1 MNNTF
6 SFRRFGSYFA
16 YDIRRWASS
25 YGPTLLVMS
34 FFPVILYTLILVYS
48 LLFRQMWC
56 APSET
61 TRIIVGCIV
70 SAVLSLTYPAS
81 VYGFV
86 TDKRAGSAF
95 LMLPAS
101 RLEKFLSMI
110 LNTVVV
116 VPMIFSALYI
126 VLRCHVVLFCP
137 GRAACSGLLCL
148 RERCSNTCEPLL
160 SLFQCGRIHSV
171 FPFGSTFVQEA

>member
-116 VPMIFSALYI
+116 VPMIFSLQMQSSA
-126 VLRCHVVLFCP
+126 
-137 GRAACSGLLCL
+137 
-148 RERCSNTCEPLL
+148 
-160 SLFQCGRIHSV
+160 
-171 FPFGSTFVQEA
+171 